1 MMDARAVST
10 VDKVLD
16 ILALLSHER
25 TQISIEEIKHE
36 LNLSQSTA
44 YRYVRILVDRGFL
57 DRTDTG
63 SYRLGATLIALSQ
76 AALHTDRNV
85 RLAALPSM
93 KRIAEETRESVSL
106 MRRVNKRAVCI
117 ESLEGQYALRVTI
130 EPGRTQRLHAGASSK
145 VLLAFSDAKHWENLL
160 EFPLLAFTNN
170 TLTDLNAL
178 REHLLEIRQAGYAVS
193 DGEIDIGARA
203 IAVPILNRHS
213 EIVAALSIE
222 APQSRMDNSV
232 LQHYIALLHD
242 HAQTI
247 RSALN

>member
-25 TQISIEEIKHE
+25 TQISIEEIKQE

-57 DRTDTG
+57 DRIDTG
-63 SYRLGATLIALSQ
+63 NYRLGATLIALSQ

-145 VLLAFSDAKHWENLL
+145 VLLAFSDARHWESLL
-160 EFPLLAFTNN
+160 EFPLQAFTNN
-170 TLTDLNAL
+170 TLTDLDAL
-178 REHLLEIRQAGYAVS
+178 KQHLLEIRQAGYAVS

-203 IAVPILNRHS
+203 VAVPILNRHS

-232 LQHYIALLHD
+232 LQLYIALLQD